1 MNSFAY
7 LVDMVA
13 FFLLWYELTNRPYTF
28 NSEQYINYSFIKLS
42 DLKKGKK
49 LTKKI
54 ASASECCLTSR
65 EGRNSRKWIL

>member
-49 LTKKI
+49 LTKKN
-54 ASASECCLTSR
+54 SFCL
-65 EGRNSRKWIL
+65 